1 MAIMEGQ
8 QLGAYQL
15 LQQMGSG
22 GMATVYK
29 AWHARLDRHVA
40 IKVMHESFLQDSGFL
55 ARFERE
61 AQIVARLEHPN
72 IIPVYDFAEAEGRPY
87 LVMKFI
93 EGETLKAKLNRGAP
107 TLDDVR
113 RLLPPIA
120 DALDYAHRQGI
131 LHRDIKPSNIL
142 LDAQGMPYLSDFGL
156 ARIAQ
161 LGESTLSQDVVLGTP
176 QYISPEQAMGRR
188 DLTPATDLYS
198 FGVVIYEML
207 VGRVPFSSDTPFSTI
222 HDHIYRALPVPSSIN
237 SQLTPAIDDVLVRA
251 LAKRPEDRF
260 ESARAMV
267 TALMEAIDS
276 ANLTALDPAR
286 RQTAEES
293 LARARDAQDAADDAR
308 TTPLPVRFAPPTPPP
323 GVPPPQ
329 PPQPPSVPGGIPA
342 SGRHQ
347 FEVGKR
353 KVEVSWD
360 LGRFDLHSL
369 GQKIE
374 EVAADIEEAV
384 DDVPTAER
392 LLGRDEAAIRRRVEH
407 DVKQRGEMMGHIGAF
422 IGVNILMWVIFG
434 LSGATFPFPVLVM
447 FGWGAGLL
455 AHIIEVH
462 YQTGE
467 RARRRLMAVERALI
481 DEYGYDWERTATKK
495 QIKLTRRKAEKPFTA
510 RTEWYQ
516 HLAVYVM
523 INIMLWTI
531 FGLTNAGELN
541 ALVNQ
546 FDPEAGEIAQGVL
559 GFPWPIIVMLGW
571 GIGLFAH
578 GAEVFGA
585 ASRER
590 AIQRQLERERAFV
603 SAAKAKRGE
612 QDVTVIEGRSAAVS
626 LDDLLDDGKQKRGA
640 RIREDGEFT
649 DSMVEELRDR
659 RDRRA

>member
-1 MAIMEGQ
+1 VS
-8 QLGAYQL
+8 
-15 LQQMGSG
+15 GS
-22 GMATVYK
+22 
-29 AWHARLDRHVA
+29 
-40 IKVMHESFLQDSGFL
+40 
-55 ARFERE
+55 
-61 AQIVARLEHPN
+61 
-72 IIPVYDFAEAEGRPY
+72 IP
-87 LVMKFI
+87 
-93 EGETLKAKLNRGAP
+93 T
-107 TLDDVR
+107 
-113 RLLPPIA
+113 
-120 DALDYAHRQGI
+120 
-131 LHRDIKPSNIL
+131 
-142 LDAQGMPYLSDFGL
+142 
-156 ARIAQ
+156 
-161 LGESTLSQDVVLGTP
+161 
-176 QYISPEQAMGRR
+176 
-188 DLTPATDLYS
+188 
-198 FGVVIYEML
+198 
-207 VGRVPFSSDTPFSTI
+207 
-222 HDHIYRALPVPSSIN
+222 
-237 SQLTPAIDDVLVRA
+237 
-251 LAKRPEDRF
+251 
-260 ESARAMV
+260 
-267 TALMEAIDS
+267 
-276 ANLTALDPAR
+276 
-286 RQTAEES
+286 
-293 LARARDAQDAADDAR
+293 
-308 TTPLPVRFAPPTPPP
+308 
-323 GVPPPQ
+323 
-329 PPQPPSVPGGIPA
+329 

-455 AHIIEVH
+455 AHIIEVY

-467 RARRRLMAVERALI
+467 RARRRLMAVEQALI
-481 DEYGYDWERTATKK
+481 DEYGYDWQRTATKK

-523 INIMLWTI
+523 INIMLWAI
-531 FGLTNAGELN
+531 FGLTNANEIN

-546 FDPEAGEIAQGVL
+546 FDPEAGQITQDVL

-603 SAAKAKRGE
+603 SATKAKRGE

-626 LDDLLDDGKQKRGA
+626 LDDLLDDGKQKRSA